1 MYKTKILT
9 FLFDKQYVIYRISFV
24 LIFILFSIHLLFF
37 KVNITEN
44 NQDFEITEGS
54 TLNSVVSMFYENG
67 LINSSW
73 RFKTLFYITRNQ
85 NNIKKGSYRL
95 KKGDNSVDL
104 IRMITQGLETTH
116 AITFVEGQTMQQIFN
131 IIKKNPNIKKTI
143 HDFNEEKIIKLM
155 NVKAKSLEGLVYADT
170 YYFTKNTTDIELLK
184 TANSHLEKKL
194 KLAWNHRQENL
205 PYNNQ
210 YEALIMASIIEKEV
224 VFYDEASEVSGVF
237 VNRLNKGMPL
247 QSDPT
252 VIYGIKKFDGNIRK
266 KDLRKDHPHNTYTRK
281 ELPPT
286 PICIVSYQSINAA
299 LNPAQTDA
307 LYFVSMGNHRHKFS
321 VTLKE
326 HNKAVNTY
334 QRKIKKK

>member
-1 MYKTKILT
+1 MQKNKLLA
-9 FLFDKQYVIYRISFV
+9 FLFDKHYVFYRIAFV
-24 LIFILFSIHLLFF
+24 LIFILLSIHLLFF

-44 NQDFEITEGS
+44 NQDFEIAEGS
-54 TLNSVVSMFYENG
+54 TLNSVIKMFYDNE
-67 LINSSW
+67 LITSTW
-73 RFKTLFYITRNQ
+73 RFKTLFYITGNQ
-85 NNIKKGSYRL
+85 NNIKKGSYRINN
-95 KKGDNSVDL
+95 GDNSVDL

-131 IIKKNPNIKKTI
+131 LIKKNPNIKQTV
-143 HDFNEEKIIKLM
+143 DEFDEEKILKLM
-155 NVKAKSLEGLVYADT
+155 NVEAKSLEGLVYADT

-184 TANSHLEKKL
+184 TAHSHLDKKL
-194 KLAWNHRQENL
+194 KLAWNHRQQNL
-205 PYNNQ
+205 PYENQ

-237 VNRLNKGMPL
+237 VNRLNMGMPL

-299 LNPAQTDA
+299 LNPAKTDA

-321 VTLKE
+321 VTLEE
-326 HNKAVNTY
+326 HNEAVNIF

>member
-1 MYKTKILT
+1 MHKNKLLA
-9 FLFDKQYVIYRISFV
+9 FLFDKHYVFYRIIFV
-24 LIFILFSIHLLFF
+24 LIFILLSIHLLFF

-44 NQDFEITEGS
+44 NQDFEIADGS
-54 TLNSVVSMFYENG
+54 TLNSVIKMFYDND
-67 LINSSW
+67 LIASTW
-73 RFKTLFYITRNQ
+73 RFKTLFYITGNQ

-95 KKGDNSVDL
+95 KDGDNSVDL

-131 IIKKNPNIKKTI
+131 LIKKNPNIKQTV
-143 HDFNEEKIIKLM
+143 DEYDEEKILKLM
-155 NVKAKSLEGLVYADT
+155 NIEAKSLEGLVYADT

-184 TANSHLEKKL
+184 TAHSHLDKKL
-194 KLAWNHRQENL
+194 KLAWNHRQQNL

-237 VNRLNKGMPL
+237 VNRLNMGMPL

-266 KDLRKDHPHNTYTRK
+266 KDLKKDHPHNTYTRK

-299 LNPAQTDA
+299 LNPAKTNA

-321 VTLKE
+321 VTLEE
-326 HNKAVNTY
+326 HNEAVNIY

>member
-1 MYKTKILT
+1 MQKNKLLA
-9 FLFDKQYVIYRISFV
+9 FLFDKHYVFYRIAFV
-24 LIFILFSIHLLFF
+24 LVFILLSIHLLFF

-44 NQDFEITEGS
+44 NQDFEIAEGS
-54 TLNSVVSMFYENG
+54 TLNSVIKMFYDNE
-67 LINSSW
+67 LITSTW
-73 RFKTLFYITRNQ
+73 RFKTLFYITGNQ
-85 NNIKKGSYRL
+85 NNIKKGSYRINN
-95 KKGDNSVDL
+95 GDNSVDL

-116 AITFVEGQTMQQIFN
+116 SITFVEGQTMQQIFN
-131 IIKKNPNIKKTI
+131 LIKKNPNIKQTV
-143 HDFNEEKIIKLM
+143 DEFDEERILKLM
-155 NVKAKSLEGLVYADT
+155 NVEAKSLEGLVYADT

-184 TANSHLEKKL
+184 TAHSHLDKKL
-194 KLAWNHRQENL
+194 NLAWNHRQQNL
-205 PYNNQ
+205 PYDNQ

-237 VNRLNKGMPL
+237 VNRLNMGMPL

-252 VIYGIKKFDGNIRK
+252 VIYGINKFDGNIRK

-299 LNPAQTDA
+299 LNPARTDA

-321 VTLKE
+321 VTLEE
-326 HNKAVNTY
+326 HNKAVNIF

>member
-1 MYKTKILT
+1 
-9 FLFDKQYVIYRISFV
+9 
-24 LIFILFSIHLLFF
+24 
-37 KVNITEN
+37 
-44 NQDFEITEGS
+44 
-54 TLNSVVSMFYENG
+54 MFYDNE
-67 LINSSW
+67 LITSTW
-73 RFKTLFYITRNQ
+73 RFKTLFYITGNQ
-85 NNIKKGSYRL
+85 NNIKKGSYRINN
-95 KKGDNSVDL
+95 GDNSVDL

-116 AITFVEGQTMQQIFN
+116 SITFVEGQTMQQIFN
-131 IIKKNPNIKKTI
+131 LIKKNPNIKQTV
-143 HDFNEEKIIKLM
+143 DEFDEERILKLM
-155 NVKAKSLEGLVYADT
+155 NVEAKSLEGLVYADT

-184 TANSHLEKKL
+184 TAHSHLDKKL
-194 KLAWNHRQENL
+194 NLAWNHRQQNL
-205 PYNNQ
+205 PYDNQ

-237 VNRLNKGMPL
+237 VNRLNMGMPL

-252 VIYGIKKFDGNIRK
+252 VIYGINKFDGNIRK

-299 LNPAQTDA
+299 LNPARTDA

-321 VTLKE
+321 VTLEE
-326 HNKAVNTY
+326 HNKAVNIF